1 MTSTNNLSIGF
12 KVSQYKKNQRLQV
25 ITLSQKT
32 VKTFSEKISQ
42 YNVQSIEYKP
52 FLRFFVANSLNQ
64 ATNNTLGNYLLNTIK
79 DRSTGAVLLE
89 CESMDDS
96 SLNGIDFIDFNILL
110 STAVSHLIGVPN
122 LDSMSGKF
130 YARFSVTNEDNSD
143 SYLRQ
148 AHRRMELHN
157 DGTYVKEL
165 TDWVIMQKM
174 LEVNVEGG
182 DSLLLHVD
190 DWQDLDKFYQH
201 PLSKEDLQWGSPT
214 SKNVGY
220 KTYHPIFLDEQVED
234 EPRMSFIDQFVEPLN
249 MDQGL
254 YLYEIGGSLETE
266 DNTFNVQLLE
276 GSMLIINNY
285 IWLHGR
291 DKFIAHKN
299 LHRELLRQRGVFVE
313 NTGYNNNNK
322 TFQRKT

>member
-32 VKTFSEKISQ
+32 VQTFSEKISQ

-52 FLRFFVANSLNQ
+52 FLRFYIANSLNQ
-64 ATNNTLGNYLLNTIK
+64 ATKNTLGNYLLKTIK
-79 DRSTGAVLLE
+79 DRSTGAVLVE

-130 YARFSVTNEDNSD
+130 YARFSVKNEDNSD

-201 PLSKEDLQWGSPT
+201 PLAKEDLQWGSPT

-220 KTYHPIFLDEQVED
+220 KTYHPIFLEEQVEGQ
-234 EPRMSFIDQFVEPLN
+234 PRMSFIDQFVEPLN

-254 YLYEIGGSLETE
+254 YLYEMGESLESE
-266 DNTFNVQLLE
+266 ANTFNVKLLE
-276 GSMLIINNY
+276 GSILIINNY

-313 NTGYNNNNK
+313 NTGYDNNNNV
-322 TFQRKT
+322 

>member
-32 VKTFSEKISQ
+32 VKKFAETIGQ

-52 FLRFFVANSLNQ
+52 FLRFFVANSLNH
-64 ATNNTLGNYLLNTIK
+64 ATNNTLGNYLLKTIK
-79 DRSTGAVLLE
+79 DRSTGAVLVE

-130 YARFSVTNEDNSD
+130 YARFSVKNEDNSD

-174 LEVNVEGG
+174 LEVDVEGG

-190 DWQDLDKFYQH
+190 DWQDLDKFYHH
-201 PLSKEDLQWGSPT
+201 PLAKENLQWGSPA

-220 KTYHPIFLDEQVED
+220 KTYHPIFLEEQVEG

-254 YLYEIGGSLETE
+254 YLYEMGESLESE
-266 DNTFNVQLLE
+266 ANTSNVKLLE

>member
-32 VKTFSEKISQ
+32 VKTFAETIGQ

-52 FLRFFVANSLNQ
+52 FLRFFVANSLNH
-64 ATNNTLGNYLLNTIK
+64 ATNNTLGNYLLKTIK
-79 DRSTGAVLLE
+79 DRSTGAVLVE

-130 YARFSVTNEDNSD
+130 YARFSVKNEDSSD

-148 AHRRMELHN
+148 AHRKMELHN

-201 PLSKEDLQWGSPT
+201 PLAKENLQWSSPA

-220 KTYHPIFLDEQVED
+220 KTYHPIFLDEQVEE

-254 YLYEIGGSLETE
+254 YLYEMGESLETE

-291 DKFIAHKN
+291 DKFVAHKN

-313 NTGYNNNNK
+313 NTGYDNK
-322 TFQRKT
+322 KNV

>member
-12 KVSQYKKNQRLQV
+12 KVSQHKKNQRLQV

-32 VKTFSEKISQ
+32 VQTFAETINQ

-64 ATNNTLGNYLLNTIK
+64 ATNNTLGNYLLKTIK

-130 YARFSVTNEDNSD
+130 YARFSVKNEDNSD

-174 LEVNVEGG
+174 LEVDVEGG

-190 DWQDLDKFYQH
+190 DWQDLDKFYHH
-201 PLSKEDLQWGSPT
+201 PLAKENLQWGSPA

-220 KTYHPIFLDEQVED
+220 KTYHPIFLEEQVEG

-254 YLYEIGGSLETE
+254 YLYEMGESLEGE
-266 DNTFNVQLLE
+266 ANTSNIKLLE

-313 NTGYNNNNK
+313 NTGYDNNNK
-322 TFQRKT
+322 TFHRKT

>member
-12 KVSQYKKNQRLQV
+12 KVSQHKKNKRLQV

-52 FLRFFVANSLNQ
+52 FLRFFVANSLNH
-64 ATNNTLGNYLLNTIK
+64 ATNNTLGNYLLKTIK
-79 DRSTGAVLLE
+79 DRSTGAVLVE

-130 YARFSVTNEDNSD
+130 YARFSVKNEDNSD

-201 PLSKEDLQWGSPT
+201 PLAKENLQWGSPE
-214 SKNVGY
+214 SKNIGY
-220 KTYHPIFLDEQVED
+220 KTYHPIFLDEQVEG
-234 EPRMSFIDQFVEPLN
+234 EPLMSFIDQFVEPLN

-254 YLYEIGGSLETE
+254 YLYEMGESLESE
-266 DNTFNVQLLE
+266 ANTFNVKLLE
-276 GSMLIINNY
+276 GSILIINNY

-313 NTGYNNNNK
+313 NTGYDNNK
-322 TFQRKT
+322 NV

>member
-32 VKTFSEKISQ
+32 VKTFAETIGQ

-52 FLRFFVANSLNQ
+52 FLRFFVANSLNH
-64 ATNNTLGNYLLNTIK
+64 ATNNTLGNYLLKTIK
-79 DRSTGAVLLE
+79 DRSTGAVLVE

-130 YARFSVTNEDNSD
+130 YARFSVKNEDNSD

-201 PLSKEDLQWGSPT
+201 PLAKEDLQWGSPT

-220 KTYHPIFLDEQVED
+220 KTYHPIFLEEQVEGQ
-234 EPRMSFIDQFVEPLN
+234 PRMSFIDQFVEPLN

-254 YLYEIGGSLETE
+254 YLYEMGESLESE
-266 DNTFNVQLLE
+266 ANTFNVKLLE
-276 GSMLIINNY
+276 GTILIINNY

-313 NTGYNNNNK
+313 NTGYDNNK
-322 TFQRKT
+322 NV

>member
-12 KVSQYKKNQRLQV
+12 KVSQHKKNQRLQV

-32 VKTFSEKISQ
+32 VQTFAETINQ

-64 ATNNTLGNYLLNTIK
+64 ATNNTLGNYLLKTIK

-130 YARFSVTNEDNSD
+130 YARFSVKNEDNSD

-201 PLSKEDLQWGSPT
+201 PLAKEDLQWGSPT

-220 KTYHPIFLDEQVED
+220 KTYHPIFLDEQVEGQ
-234 EPRMSFIDQFVEPLN
+234 PRMSFIDQFVEPLN

-254 YLYEIGGSLETE
+254 YLYEMGESLESE
-266 DNTFNVQLLE
+266 ANTFNVKLLE
-276 GSMLIINNY
+276 GSILIINNY

-313 NTGYNNNNK
+313 NTGHDNNNK
-322 TFQRKT
+322 TFQRKI

>member
-12 KVSQYKKNQRLQV
+12 KVSQHKKNQRLQV

-32 VKTFSEKISQ
+32 VQTFAETINQ

-64 ATNNTLGNYLLNTIK
+64 ATNNTLGNYLLKTIK

-130 YARFSVTNEDNSD
+130 YARFSVKNEDNSD

-174 LEVNVEGG
+174 LEVDVEGG

-190 DWQDLDKFYQH
+190 DWQDLDKFYHH
-201 PLSKEDLQWGSPT
+201 PLAKENLQWGSPA

-220 KTYHPIFLDEQVED
+220 KTYHPIFLEEQVEG

-254 YLYEIGGSLETE
+254 YLYEMGESHENE
-266 DNTFNVQLLE
+266 ANTSNVKLLE

-313 NTGYNNNNK
+313 NTGYDNNNK
-322 TFQRKT
+322 TFHRKT

>member
-32 VKTFSEKISQ
+32 VKTFAETINQ

-64 ATNNTLGNYLLNTIK
+64 ATNNTLGNYLLKTIK

-130 YARFSVTNEDNSD
+130 YARFSVKNEDNSD

-174 LEVNVEGG
+174 LEVDVEGG

-190 DWQDLDKFYQH
+190 DWQDLDKFYHH
-201 PLSKEDLQWGSPT
+201 PLAKENLQWGSPA

-220 KTYHPIFLDEQVED
+220 KTYHPIFLEEQVEG

-254 YLYEIGGSLETE
+254 YLYEMGESLESE
-266 DNTFNVQLLE
+266 ANTSNVKLLE

>member
-32 VKTFSEKISQ
+32 VKKFVETISQ

-52 FLRFFVANSLNQ
+52 FLRFYIANSLNQ
-64 ATNNTLGNYLLNTIK
+64 ATNNTLGNYLLKTIK
-79 DRSTGAVLLE
+79 NRSTGAVLLE

-96 SLNGIDFIDFNILL
+96 SLNGTDFIDFNILL
-110 STAVSHLIGVPN
+110 STAISHLIGVPN

-130 YARFSVTNEDNSD
+130 YARFSVKNEDSSD

-157 DGTYVKEL
+157 DGTYVKET

-174 LEVNVEGG
+174 IEVNVEGG

-190 DWQDLDKFYQH
+190 DWQDLEKFYQH
-201 PLSKEDLQWGSPT
+201 PLAKENLQWSSPA

-220 KTYHPIFLDEQVED
+220 KTYHPIFLDEQVEG

-254 YLYEIGGSLETE
+254 YLYEMGESLESE
-266 DNTFNVQLLE
+266 DNTFNVKLLE
-276 GSMLIINNY
+276 GSILIINNY

-313 NTGYNNNNK
+313 NTEYDDNK
-322 TFQRKT
+322 NV

>member
-12 KVSQYKKNQRLQV
+12 KVSQHKKNQRLQV

-32 VKTFSEKISQ
+32 VQTFAETINQ

-64 ATNNTLGNYLLNTIK
+64 ATNNTLGNYLLKTIK

-130 YARFSVTNEDNSD
+130 YARFSVKNEDNSD

-174 LEVNVEGG
+174 LEVDVEGG

-190 DWQDLDKFYQH
+190 DWQDLDKFYHH
-201 PLSKEDLQWGSPT
+201 PLAKENLQWGSPA

-220 KTYHPIFLDEQVED
+220 KTYHPIFLEEQVEG

-254 YLYEIGGSLETE
+254 YLYEMGESLESE
-266 DNTFNVQLLE
+266 ANTFNVKLLE
-276 GSMLIINNY
+276 GSILIINNY

-313 NTGYNNNNK
+313 NTGYDNNK
-322 TFQRKT
+322 NV

>member
-1 MTSTNNLSIGF
+1 MTSTNKLSIGF
-12 KVSQYKKNQRLQV
+12 KVSQHEKNQRLQV
-25 ITLSQKT
+25 ITLSKKT
-32 VKTFSEKISQ
+32 VKKFVETISQ

-52 FLRFFVANSLNQ
+52 FLRFYIANSLNQ
-64 ATNNTLGNYLLNTIK
+64 ATNNTLGNYLLKTIK
-79 DRSTGAVLLE
+79 NRSTGAVLLE

-96 SLNGIDFIDFNILL
+96 SLNGTDFIDFNILL
-110 STAVSHLIGVPN
+110 STAISHLIGVPN

-130 YARFSVTNEDNSD
+130 YARFSVKNEDSSD

-148 AHRRMELHN
+148 AHRKMELHN

-201 PLSKEDLQWGSPT
+201 PLAKENLQWSSPA

-220 KTYHPIFLDEQVED
+220 KSYHPIFLEEQVEG

-254 YLYEIGGSLETE
+254 YLYEMGESLENETK
-266 DNTFNVQLLE
+266 TFNVKLQE
-276 GSMLIINNY
+276 GSILIINNY

-313 NTGYNNNNK
+313 NTEYDDNK
-322 TFQRKT
+322 NV

>member
-32 VKTFSEKISQ
+32 VQTFSEKISQ

-52 FLRFFVANSLNQ
+52 FLRFYIANSLNQ
-64 ATNNTLGNYLLNTIK
+64 ATKNTLGNYLLKTIK
-79 DRSTGAVLLE
+79 DRSTGAVLVE

-130 YARFSVTNEDNSD
+130 YARFSVKNEDNSD

-157 DGTYVKEL
+157 DGTYVKEP
-165 TDWVIMQKM
+165 TDWVIMQKI

-182 DSLLLHVD
+182 DSLLLHID

-201 PLSKEDLQWGSPT
+201 PLAKENLQWGSPA

-220 KTYHPIFLDEQVED
+220 KTYHPIFLDEQVEGQ
-234 EPRMSFIDQFVEPLN
+234 PRMSFIDQFVEPLN

-254 YLYEIGGSLETE
+254 YLYEMGESLESE
-266 DNTFNVQLLE
+266 ANTSNVKLLE

-313 NTGYNNNNK
+313 NTGYNNNKNV
-322 TFQRKT
+322 

>member
-12 KVSQYKKNQRLQV
+12 KVSQHKKNQRLQV

-52 FLRFFVANSLNQ
+52 FLRFYIANSLNQ
-64 ATNNTLGNYLLNTIK
+64 ATKNTLGNYLLKTIK
-79 DRSTGAVLLE
+79 DRSAGAVILE
-89 CESMDDS
+89 CESMDDPS
-96 SLNGIDFIDFNILL
+96 INGIDFIDFNILL
-110 STAVSHLIGVPN
+110 STAISHLIGVPN

-165 TDWVIMQKM
+165 TDWVIIQKI

-201 PLSKEDLQWGSPT
+201 PLAKENLQWGSPA

-220 KTYHPIFLDEQVED
+220 KTYHPIFLDEQVEGQ
-234 EPRMSFIDQFVEPLN
+234 PRMSFIDQFVEPLN

-254 YLYEIGGSLETE
+254 YLYEMGESLESE
-266 DNTFNVQLLE
+266 ANTFNVKLLE
-276 GSMLIINNY
+276 GSILIINNY

-313 NTGYNNNNK
+313 NTGYENNK
-322 TFQRKT
+322 NV

>member
-1 MTSTNNLSIGF
+1 MNLF
-12 KVSQYKKNQRLQV
+12 
-25 ITLSQKT
+25 
-32 VKTFSEKISQ
+32 
-42 YNVQSIEYKP
+42 
-52 FLRFFVANSLNQ
+52 
-64 ATNNTLGNYLLNTIK
+64 
-79 DRSTGAVLLE
+79 
-89 CESMDDS
+89 C
-96 SLNGIDFIDFNILL
+96 
-110 STAVSHLIGVPN
+110 
-122 LDSMSGKF
+122 KF
-130 YARFSVTNEDNSD
+130 YARFSVKNEDNSD

-201 PLSKEDLQWGSPT
+201 PLAKENLQWGSPA

-220 KTYHPIFLDEQVED
+220 KTYHPIFLDEQVEGQ
-234 EPRMSFIDQFVEPLN
+234 PRMSFIDQFVEPLN

-254 YLYEIGGSLETE
+254 YLYEMGESLESE
-266 DNTFNVQLLE
+266 ANTSNVKLLE

-313 NTGYNNNNK
+313 NTGYDNNNNV
-322 TFQRKT
+322 

>member
-32 VKTFSEKISQ
+32 VKKFAETIGQ

-64 ATNNTLGNYLLNTIK
+64 ATNNTLGNYLLKTIK

-130 YARFSVTNEDNSD
+130 YARFSVKNEDNSD

-174 LEVNVEGG
+174 LEVDVEGG

-201 PLSKEDLQWGSPT
+201 PLAHENLQWGSPT

-220 KTYHPIFLDEQVED
+220 KTYHPIFLDEQVEGQ
-234 EPRMSFIDQFVEPLN
+234 PRMSFIDQFVEPLN

-254 YLYEIGGSLETE
+254 YLYEMGESLESE
-266 DNTFNVQLLE
+266 ANTFNVKLLE
-276 GSMLIINNY
+276 GSILIINNY

-313 NTGYNNNNK
+313 NTGYDNNNNV
-322 TFQRKT
+322 

>member
-32 VKTFSEKISQ
+32 VQTFSEKISQ

-52 FLRFFVANSLNQ
+52 FLRFYIANSLNQ
-64 ATNNTLGNYLLNTIK
+64 ATKNTLGNYLLKTIK
-79 DRSTGAVLLE
+79 DRSTGAVLVE

-130 YARFSVTNEDNSD
+130 YARFSVKNEDNSD

-201 PLSKEDLQWGSPT
+201 PLAKENLQWGSPT

-220 KTYHPIFLDEQVED
+220 KTYHPIFLDEQVEGQ
-234 EPRMSFIDQFVEPLN
+234 PRMSFIDQFVEPLN

-254 YLYEIGGSLETE
+254 YLYEMGESLENETK
-266 DNTFNVQLLE
+266 TFNVKLQE
-276 GSMLIINNY
+276 GSILIINNY

-313 NTGYNNNNK
+313 NTGYNNKNV
-322 TFQRKT
+322 

>member
-12 KVSQYKKNQRLQV
+12 KVSQHKKNQRLQV

-32 VKTFSEKISQ
+32 VQTFAETINQ

-64 ATNNTLGNYLLNTIK
+64 ATNNTLGNYLLKTIK

-130 YARFSVTNEDNSD
+130 YARFSVKNEDNSD

-174 LEVNVEGG
+174 LEVDVEGG

-190 DWQDLDKFYQH
+190 DWQDLDKFYHH
-201 PLSKEDLQWGSPT
+201 PLAKENLQWGSPA

-220 KTYHPIFLDEQVED
+220 KTYHPIFLEEQVEG

-254 YLYEIGGSLETE
+254 YLYEMGESLESE
-266 DNTFNVQLLE
+266 ANTSNVKLLE

-291 DKFIAHKN
+291 DKFIAHQN

-313 NTGYNNNNK
+313 NAGYENNK
-322 TFQRKT
+322 NV

>member
-12 KVSQYKKNQRLQV
+12 KVSQHKKNQRLQV

-32 VKTFSEKISQ
+32 VQTFAETINQ

-64 ATNNTLGNYLLNTIK
+64 ATNNTLGNYLLKTIK

-130 YARFSVTNEDNSD
+130 YARFSVKNEDNSD

-174 LEVNVEGG
+174 LEVDVEGG

-190 DWQDLDKFYQH
+190 DWQDLDKFYHH
-201 PLSKEDLQWGSPT
+201 PLAKENLQWGSPA

-220 KTYHPIFLDEQVED
+220 KTYHPIFLEEQVEG

-254 YLYEIGGSLETE
+254 YLYEMGESLESE
-266 DNTFNVQLLE
+266 ANTSNVKLLE

-313 NTGYNNNNK
+313 NTGYDNNK
-322 TFQRKT
+322 NV

>member
-1 MTSTNNLSIGF
+1 
-12 KVSQYKKNQRLQV
+12 
-25 ITLSQKT
+25 
-32 VKTFSEKISQ
+32 
-42 YNVQSIEYKP
+42 
-52 FLRFFVANSLNQ
+52 
-64 ATNNTLGNYLLNTIK
+64 
-79 DRSTGAVLLE
+79 
-89 CESMDDS
+89 MDDS
-96 SLNGIDFIDFNILL
+96 TLNGIDFIDFNILL
-110 STAVSHLIGVPN
+110 STAISHLIGVPN

-130 YARFSVTNEDNSD
+130 YARFSVKNEDSSD

-148 AHRRMELHN
+148 AHRKMELHN

-201 PLSKEDLQWGSPT
+201 PLAKENLQWSSPA

-220 KTYHPIFLDEQVED
+220 KSYHPIFLDEQVEG

-254 YLYEIGGSLETE
+254 YLYEIGESLETE

-291 DKFIAHKN
+291 DKFVAHKN

-313 NTGYNNNNK
+313 NTGYDNK
-322 TFQRKT
+322 KNV

>member
-32 VKTFSEKISQ
+32 VQTFSEKISQ

-52 FLRFFVANSLNQ
+52 FLRFYIANSLNQ
-64 ATNNTLGNYLLNTIK
+64 ATKNTLGNYLLKTIK

-89 CESMDDS
+89 CESMDNS

-130 YARFSVTNEDNSD
+130 YARFSVKNEDNSD

-174 LEVNVEGG
+174 FEVNVEGG

-201 PLSKEDLQWGSPT
+201 PLAKEDLQWGSPA

-220 KTYHPIFLDEQVED
+220 KTYHPIFLDEQVEG

-254 YLYEIGGSLETE
+254 YLYEMGESLESE
-266 DNTFNVQLLE
+266 ANTFNVKLLE
-276 GSMLIINNY
+276 GSILIINNY

-313 NTGYNNNNK
+313 NTGYDNNK
-322 TFQRKT
+322 NV